1 MSYVARPPIYE
12 AIRWD
17 GTNVEE
23 CRAFY
28 ETWFPQPAPPPP
40 GYEAPPNFQ
49 YDADAATLT
58 IAPGYMLQVGDWM
71 VNGGTRPPDLSWAG
85 SPEVV
90 QDAAF
95 ALKYAEQQ

>member
-1 MSYVARPPIYE
+1 MTYLARPPVYE
-12 AIRWD
+12 AIQWD
-17 GTNVEE
+17 GSNVEE

-28 ETWFPQPAPPPP
+28 EAWFPQPAPPPP

-49 YDADAATLT
+49 HDADMSTLT

-71 VNGGTRPPDLSWAG
+71 VNGGTRPPDLAWAG

-90 QDAAF
+90 QDSAF
-95 ALKYAEQQ
+95 QLKYAEQQ